1 MSWLRR
7 AAGIVTLAALFA
19 TAGVLAQPSPSSAR
33 ANVACDLGSG
43 AAGAV
48 SGGIEA
54 ITGGAVGIGNP
65 VGDACN
71 AVSGAV
77 GGVVANPVT
86 DALKSVGNG
95 IFEQIT
101 DWVSEGAGWLIGEVV
116 KGIDKSTSPKL
127 TTKSFIAEY
136 GRMAQ
141 IAAIMGLAMLLLAVL
156 EGVAQGNSAM
166 LTRVVLVNVPLAFI
180 ATSVA
185 YAVVQMLLVATD
197 GLCHAIAATSHE
209 SSQDFFKGAITSLGN
224 AGGDAGREIN
234 GGSIAGEASG
244 SVAVP
249 LFVTFLVAII
259 GAFAAFLVWLE
270 LLMRD
275 AAIYVVASFM
285 PLSLAAAIW
294 PRWASALRKTGE
306 LLVAVIGSKFVIVSI
321 LALAAGLMAKPEGR
335 IEPMLAAS
343 ALMVLA
349 CFAPF
354 VLLKFVPFAEGAM
367 NAAYSRRSAGGGV
380 ISGVQVA
387 SDIQILRNMA
397 RSNWGGD
404 SGVSLWEAGDKGG
417 GGSSGPSPGAP
428 RGGGSGSGGGGAG
441 SSSGTGSGAGSG
453 VGSGAASGGGGG
465 AAAGAAGAAAAVPAA
480 TVGAT
485 KGASQR
491 LQTTAAAKESGAS
504 TATPGASQG
513 EAAPGGAEGTLATE
527 KQGESAEK
535 PPRPAADRPGVKPE
549 KGGKG

>member
-1 MSWLRR
+1 LLRR
-7 AAGIVTLAALFA
+7 RWTAVFVVSLLAGLITL
-19 TAGVLAQPSPSSAR
+19 GQPSPDTAR
-33 ANVACDLGSG
+33 ANVVCGVAGG
-43 AAGAV
+43 VGGAV
-48 SGGIEA
+48 SGGID
-54 ITGGAVGIGNP
+54 AVT
-65 VGDACN
+65 
-71 AVSGAV
+71 
-77 GGVVANPVT
+77 GGVVGGANPVQDVCNTVTGAAGKVVTNPVT
-86 DALKSVGNG
+86 DALKGVGNG

-127 TTKSFIAEY
+127 TTKTFIAEY

-141 IAAIMGLAMLLLAVL
+141 IAAILGLAMLLLAVL

-234 GGSIAGEASG
+234 GGSVAGEASG

-306 LLVAVIGSKFVIVSI
+306 LLVAIIGSKFVIVSI

-354 VLLKFVPFAEGAM
+354 VLLKFVPFAESAM
-367 NAAYSRRSAGGGV
+367 TAAYSRRSAGGGV

-404 SGVSLWEAGDKGG
+404 SGVALWEAGDKGG
-417 GGSSGPSPGAP
+417 GGGGPSPSGP
-428 RGGGSGSGGGGAG
+428 RSGGGGSGSGGGRAKGG
-441 SSSGTGSGAGSG
+441 GGAGSG
-453 VGSGAASGGGGG
+453 AAGGG
-465 AAAGAAGAAAAVPAA
+465 ASGAAGAAGAAAAVPTAA
-480 TVGAT
+480 VGAA
-485 KGASQR
+485 KGASGR
-491 LQTTAAAKESGAS
+491 LQTTAAAKEPGAS
-504 TATPGASQG
+504 TAAPASSPS
-513 EAAPGGAEGTLATE
+513 EAATSERVESTPASE
-527 KQGESAEK
+527 KGGESVEK

-549 KGGKG
+549 KGDKG

>member
-7 AAGIVTLAALFA
+7 AAGIVALAALFA

-33 ANVACDLGSG
+33 ANVDLGNG

-209 SSQDFFKGAITSLGN
+209 SSKDFFKGAITSLGN

-234 GGSIAGEASG
+234 GGSVAGEASG

-354 VLLKFVPFAEGAM
+354 VLLKFVPFAESAM
-367 NAAYSRRSAGGGV
+367 TAAYSRRSAGGGV
-380 ISGVQVA
+380 ISGVQIG

-404 SGVSLWEAGDKGG
+404 SGVTLWEGGDKGAG
-417 GGSSGPSPGAP
+417 GGGGLSPGGP
-428 RGGGSGSGGGGAG
+428 RSGGGGSGSGGGGARG
-441 SSSGTGSGAGSG
+441 GGGAGSG
-453 VGSGAASGGGGG
+453 ATGGG
-465 AAAGAAGAAAAVPAA
+465 ASGAAGAAGAAAAVPTAA
-480 TVGAT
+480 VGAA
-485 KGASQR
+485 KGASGR
-491 LQTTAAAKESGAS
+491 LQTTAAAKEPGAS
-504 TATPGASQG
+504 TAAPTSSPNETATSERAESTPASETG
-513 EAAPGGAEGTLATE
+513 
-527 KQGESAEK
+527 GESAEK

-549 KGGKG
+549 KGSKG

>member
-1 MSWLRR
+1 
-7 AAGIVTLAALFA
+7 
-19 TAGVLAQPSPSSAR
+19 
-33 ANVACDLGSG
+33 VACDLGAD

-48 SGGIEA
+48 SGGVEA

-71 AVSGAV
+71 AVSGTV

-86 DALKSVGNG
+86 DALKSVGHG

-127 TTKSFIAEY
+127 TTESFIAQY

-141 IAAIMGLAMLLLAVL
+141 IAAILGLAMLLLAVL
-156 EGVAQGNSAM
+156 EGIARGDSTM
-166 LTRVVLVNVPLAFI
+166 LLRVVLVNVPLAFI

-197 GLCHAIAATSHE
+197 GLCQAIAATSHE

-224 AGGDAGREIN
+224 VGGDAGREIN

-275 AAIYVVASFM
+275 GAIYVVASFM
-285 PLSLAAAIW
+285 PFSLAAPIW
-294 PRWASALRKTGE
+294 PRWAGVLRKTGE

-335 IEPMLAAS
+335 IEPILAAS

-354 VLLKFVPFAEGAM
+354 VLLKFVPFAESAM
-367 NAAYSRRSAGGGV
+367 TAAYSRRSAGGGV
-380 ISGVQVA
+380 ISGVQIA
-387 SDIQILRNMA
+387 SDVQILRNMA
-397 RSNWGGD
+397 RSNWGD
-404 SGVSLWEAGDKGG
+404 SGGVTLWEAGDKGAS
-417 GGSSGPSPGAP
+417 GGSGSSPGGP
-428 RGGGSGSGGGGAG
+428 RSSGGGSGSGGGGG
-441 SSSGTGSGAGSG
+441 GAGSG
-453 VGSGAASGGGGG
+453 VAGGSASG
-465 AAAGAAGAAAAVPAA
+465 AAGAAGAAAAVPTAA
-480 TVGAT
+480 VGAA
-485 KGASQR
+485 KGASGR
-491 LQTTAAAKESGAS
+491 LQGTAAAKESGAS
-504 TATPGASQG
+504 TATPAASQG
-513 EAAPGGAEGTLATE
+513 ESAPGGTEGTPATE
-527 KQGESAEK
+527 KQDESVEK
-535 PPRPAADRPGVKPE
+535 PPRPAADRSGVKPE

>member
-7 AAGIVTLAALFA
+7 AAGIVALAALFA

-33 ANVACDLGSG
+33 ANVACDLGGG
-43 AAGAV
+43 AVGAV
-48 SGGIEA
+48 SGGVEA

-65 VGDACN
+65 VGDVCN
-71 AVSGAV
+71 TVSGAV

-86 DALKSVGNG
+86 DALKSVGHG

-141 IAAIMGLAMLLLAVL
+141 IAAILGLAMLLLAVL

-209 SSQDFFKGAITSLGN
+209 RSHDFFQGAITSHGN
-224 AGGDAGREIN
+224 AAGDVGREII

-244 SVAVP
+244 SVSAP

-367 NAAYSRRSAGGGV
+367 NAAYSRRSAAGGV

-397 RSNWGGD
+397 RSNWGDD

-417 GGSSGPSPGAP
+417 GASPSPGGP
-428 RGGGSGSGGGGAG
+428 RSGGSSGSGGGGAG
-441 SSSGTGSGAGSG
+441 SSGA
-453 VGSGAASGGGGG
+453 GSGAASGGGG
-465 AAAGAAGAAAAVPAA
+465 AAGAAGAAAAVPAA

-491 LQTTAAAKESGAS
+491 LQGTTAAKESGA
-504 TATPGASQG
+504 AT
-513 EAAPGGAEGTLATE
+513 AAPAPAHGETASEGAEGTAATE

-549 KGGKG
+549 KGDKG

>member
-1 MSWLRR
+1 MNWLRR
-7 AAGIVTLAALFA
+7 AVGILTLAALFA
-19 TAGVLAQPSPSSAR
+19 TAGVIAQPSPSSAR
-33 ANVACDLGSG
+33 ANVACDLGG
-43 AAGAV
+43 GTAGAV

-71 AVSGAV
+71 AVTGAV

-86 DALKSVGNG
+86 DALKSVGHG
-95 IFEQIT
+95 IFAQIT

-141 IAAIMGLAMLLLAVL
+141 IAAILGLAMLLLAVL

-224 AGGDAGREIN
+224 AGGDVGREIN
-234 GGSIAGEASG
+234 GGSVAGEASG
-244 SVAVP
+244 SVAAP

-259 GAFAAFLVWLE
+259 GAVAAFLVWLE

-285 PLSLAAAIW
+285 PFSLAASIW
-294 PRWASALRKTGE
+294 PRWAGVLRKTGE

-321 LALAAGLMAKPEGR
+321 LALATGLMAKPEGR

-397 RSNWGGD
+397 RSNWGDD

-417 GGSSGPSPGAP
+417 GGASPSPGAP
-428 RGGGSGSGGGGAG
+428 RGGGSGSGSGGAG
-441 SSSGTGSGAGSG
+441 SSGGTGSGAGSG
-453 VGSGAASGGGGG
+453 AASGSGGGG
-465 AAAGAAGAAAAVPAA
+465 AAGAAGAAAAIPAA

-491 LQTTAAAKESGAS
+491 LQATAAAKESGAA
-504 TATPGASQG
+504 TAAPAPAHG
-513 EAAPGGAEGTLATE
+513 EAASEGAEGTPATE

-549 KGGKG
+549 KGDKG